1 MIIQSNFA
9 LKYKLTKEIYKI
21 YEIVYDVRTYSKK
34 VFFAISDDVIR
45 FFKNI
50 NNKVNIYIPIGNRN
64 QMIKFENVQ
73 YRG

>member
-9 LKYKLTKEIYKI
+9 LKYTLTKEIYKNKKI
-21 YEIVYDVRTYSKK
+21 LKFLMTSELIQKK
-34 VFFAISDDVIR
+34 VFFAISDDL
-45 FFKNI
+45 K
-50 NNKVNIYIPIGNRN
+50 KVNIYIPIGNRN